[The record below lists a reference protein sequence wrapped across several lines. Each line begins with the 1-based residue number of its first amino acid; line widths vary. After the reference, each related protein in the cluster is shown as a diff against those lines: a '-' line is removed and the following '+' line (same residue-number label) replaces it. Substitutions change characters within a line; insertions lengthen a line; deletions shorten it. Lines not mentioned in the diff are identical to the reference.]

1 MAEILL
7 RRLDA
12 LKQKILLLGGHVEEA
27 VGKVVSALT
36 TRDSRLAEEVVR
48 GDEVIDR
55 LEIEIE
61 VECEKVL
68 CLQAPVACDMRFV
81 VTCLKI
87 SSYLERMGDLTKKI
101 GKNVMFL
108 CGVPPTAAQV
118 NFREI
123 AERARSM
130 VQRSMDAFVNGD
142 VALARQVIAE
152 DDAVDDMKDALYEQV
167 LSAIPQHL
175 DQLKPLLKLN
185 SITRNFERIS
195 DMATHVAEEVVF
207 LVEGENVR
215 HAARTAAAD

>member
-215 HAARTAAAD
+215 HAARTAAAE

>member
-7 RRLDA
+7 KRLDA
-12 LKQKILLLGGHVEEA
+12 LKQQLLLLGGHVEEA
-27 VGKVVSALT
+27 VGKVVAALNN
-36 TRDSRLAEEVVR
+36 RDSRLAEEVVR
-48 GDEVIDR
+48 SDEEIDR
-55 LEIEIE
+55 LEIQIE
-61 VECEKVL
+61 VECERVL

-108 CGVPPTAAQV
+108 CGVPPTAANV

-123 AERARSM
+123 AERSRSM
-130 VQRSMDAFVNGD
+130 VKRSMDAFVNND

-152 DDAVDDMKDALYEQV
+152 DDAVDEMKDVLYEEV
-167 LSAIPQHL
+167 LSAIPGHL

-185 SITRNFERIS
+185 SVTRNFERIS
-195 DMATHVAEEVVF
+195 DMATHIAEEVVF

-215 HAARTAAAD
+215 HASRNTSVQ